1 MSTRVLLVE
10 DNELNRDM
18 LSRRLARANYE
29 VITAADGEQA
39 IELVREKHPDVV
51 LLDMSLPIKDGW
63 TTCREIRQEAAIAD
77 TPVIALTAHVMG
89 DDRDKAL
96 AAGCDDYATK
106 PIDFPLLLEKINALG
121 SGRGDSS

>member
-77 TPVIALTAHVMG
+77 TPDVDRQALVRMSYAQS
-89 DDRDKAL
+89 
-96 AAGCDDYATK
+96 GCQSAREHHSK
-106 PIDFPLLLEKINALG
+106 RL
-121 SGRGDSS
+121 